1 MKTKVCGMKY
11 RDNILSVASLQ
22 PDYLGFIFYQRSKR
36 HFVGVLPELEP
47 AIKKTGVFVNEELAT
62 LSATVRKYGLNA
74 IQLHGD
80 ETVDFCRAL
89 KKEFNDD
96 IELIKAFSMADD
108 FNFDKLNP
116 YDEVCDYFLF
126 DTKGKE
132 RGGNGTLFD
141 WTLLNDYHHTKRF
154 FLSGGIGLKEAAIL
168 KQFLNS
174 RAGQYCY
181 AIDLNSKFESEPGLK
196 NREELEEF
204 FKQIEKHK

>member
-36 HFVGVLPELEP
+36 HFDGVLPELEP
-47 AIKKTGVFVNEELAT
+47 TIKKTGVFVNEELGT
-62 LSATVRKYGLNA
+62 ITDTIIKYGLDA

-80 ETVDFCRAL
+80 ESVDYCRAL
-89 KKEFNDD
+89 KKEVKAK
-96 IELIKAFSMADD
+96 IELIKAFSIAED

-126 DTKGKE
+126 DTKGRE

-154 FLSGGIGLKEAAIL
+154 FLSGGIGLKEVAKL
-168 KQFLNS
+168 KQLLNS
-174 RAGQYCY
+174 RAGRYCY

-196 NREELEEF
+196 KMEELEEF
-204 FKQIEKHK
+204 FKQIEKHN

>member
-36 HFVGVLPELEP
+36 HFDGVLPELEP
-47 AIKKTGVFVNEELAT
+47 TIKKTGVFVNEELG
-62 LSATVRKYGLNA
+62 TVSDTIIKYGLDA

-80 ETVDFCRAL
+80 ESVDYCRAL
-89 KKEFNDD
+89 KKEVKAK
-96 IELIKAFSMADD
+96 IELIKAFSIAED

-154 FLSGGIGLKEAAIL
+154 FLSGGIGLKEVAKL
-168 KQFLNS
+168 KQLLNS
-174 RAGQYCY
+174 RAGRYCY

-196 NREELEEF
+196 KMEELEEF
-204 FKQIEKHK
+204 FKQIEKHN